1 MRLLITMPIA
11 AAAIALGVGHPHA
24 APAAAAS
31 EQKAAGFTQLVQGFP
46 EDLFGGFC
54 PAGQFYSCWVEPY
67 GRRYCGCWWDGDR
80 PACPSGYH
88 FTCRIA
94 PDQRYTCGCY

>member
-54 PAGQFYSCWVEPY
+54 PAGQFYSCWVEPSAI
-67 GRRYCGCWWDGDR
+67 GPPVRRAITSLAGLR
-80 PACPSGYH
+80 RTSGTLAAVIEY
-88 FTCRIA
+88 A
-94 PDQRYTCGCY
+94 AS